1 MTKKTPMETVQLT
14 GRKQR
19 LALVESKSCGGAYK
33 QDRFRKLK
41 RRENT
46 KGLSRERVNN
56 RHKTKVKKKKKENT
70 KKKAAAK
77 KKKRSLR
84 SAADTIFFPLSVYCS
99 FSNERRWHTN
109 RKSITSLKMREKGRG
124 RT

>member
-1 MTKKTPMETVQLT
+1 METVQLT

-41 RRENT
+41 LRENT

-56 RHKTKVKKKKKENT
+56 RHKTKVKKKKKKKHKKKKRKQKKKKKEKKKKKKNT
-70 KKKAAAK
+70 KKKRGSK
-77 KKKRSLR
+77 KKKK
-84 SAADTIFFPLSVYCS
+84 
-99 FSNERRWHTN
+99 
-109 RKSITSLKMREKGRG
+109 KSSQRC
-124 RT
+124 

>member
-1 MTKKTPMETVQLT
+1 METVQLT

-56 RHKTKVKKKKKENT
+56 RHKTKVKKKKKKT
-70 KKKAAAK
+70 LKKKKKRQKK
-77 KKKRSLR
+77 KKKRSIR
-84 SAADTIFFPLSVYCS
+84 SSA
-99 FSNERRWHTN
+99 
-109 RKSITSLKMREKGRG
+109 
-124 RT
+124 